1 MRIEFVVSGYAD
13 QWTVRRG
20 HTRALRYETWERALR
35 VAENLARAAADAGDH
50 AVVTL
55 LRDGGVP
62 ESRAFAPARRR
73 RIDVALAE
81 R

>member
-13 QWTVRRG
+13 HWTVRRG
-20 HTRALRYETWERALR
+20 HTRALRYESWDRALR
-35 VAENLARAAADAGDH
+35 AAENLARAAADAGDH

-62 ESRAFAPARRR
+62 ESRVFAPAPRR
-73 RIDVALAE
+73 RIEVAPAG